1 MSNCLYG
8 YGMQRGSWVP
18 KSRKAKV
25 LFRPTPECEP
35 LYQIA
40 NRKESRE
47 SKTIPRALRPCRC
60 YLTAVSHVRKGKQS
74 SERMHQDGMRQRK
87 VYNMQL
93 EDIRNSG
100 RSPLDLGKASVR
112 SVPPSGPLG
121 PPTQYMVGCS
131 MLYPELGEDD
141 GKSLAVSSRKK

>member
-1 MSNCLYG
+1 MSSCVYG

-25 LFRPTPECEP
+25 SFKPTPECEP
-35 LYQIA
+35 LYQMA
-40 NRKESRE
+40 KRKESRE
-47 SKTIPRALRPCRC
+47 SKTIPSALSPCRC
-60 YLTAVSHVRKGKQS
+60 YLTAVSHTRKGKQ
-74 SERMHQDGMRQRK
+74 SERMHQDGMRHRK
-87 VYNMQL
+87 VYYMQL

-121 PPTQYMVGCS
+121 PPTQYMEAC
-131 MLYPELGEDD
+131 
-141 GKSLAVSSRKK
+141 